1 MSGVQSWNRE
11 RDIIFER
18 WLENVERLLDR
29 SVYTAWCEGYSVR
42 EFAGEGAPRSAPPLA
57 PH

>member
-1 MSGVQSWNRE
+1 MSGVQNWNRE

-29 SVYTAWCEGYSVR
+29 SVNRAAAYTA
-42 EFAGEGAPRSAPPLA
+42 
-57 PH
+57 